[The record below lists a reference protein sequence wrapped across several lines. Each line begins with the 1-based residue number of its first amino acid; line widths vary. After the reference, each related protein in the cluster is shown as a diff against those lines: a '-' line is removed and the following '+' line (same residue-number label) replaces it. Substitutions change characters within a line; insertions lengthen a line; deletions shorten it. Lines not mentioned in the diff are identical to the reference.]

1 MQPPFR
7 KSPLALAVGA
17 ALASGPVA
25 AFPVVP
31 LTDEFELAADTAN
44 TNQQTPDVAM
54 ADDGRFVAVW
64 ADGGEIF
71 AQRYAADGSATGA
84 EIAVPRAD
92 PAATGARGGVTVAM
106 DDDGDFAVAWDVYY
120 GFTGPTS
127 YSEEVIFQRYNADG
141 TENGSPVF
149 ANDDVAA
156 GDQVNP
162 DIALDGDG
170 DIVVTWQGYYDSVD
184 TDSITYRLFDAS
196 SGALTSSQQ
205 APSNTAGTTVQ
216 PSVASSGFGQFV
228 IGWRY
233 VGTNEIQARRFA
245 ANGSPLAATLQVAAG
260 SSGPLGNP
268 DVAVDDDGDFAV
280 AWDDYASGLY
290 EVAYRVFD
298 SQGIELL
305 GRTVVAEGGIQPAI
319 ALLEPNQTAIAW
331 RSDPSADADGDG
343 DIDGDGD
350 GGGILL
356 STRDAGG
363 SVDSGPLL
371 VNQTTAGEQ
380 DQPAIAMDADGD
392 LVVGFESYVGSTE
405 DDVRG
410 RVFERPSQTVEGTSS
425 GTGALGWL
433 GGLALGLAGI
443 GRRLARRRGGRGPV
457 AFLAG
462 ALALGL
468 AGGAPSAQAQGP
480 GPTPEASPRE
490 VGHAE
495 EVSGTVTAGRPGGS
509 TRALQENGPIYV
521 GDLVRTGEEAAAVLR
536 LADGSRIA
544 LRADS
549 TFRVARLERTTDEDG
564 DSSLTGMFM
573 DLVRGGLRAITGGIA
588 EREPERYQLRTP
600 VATIGVRGTEFDA
613 RLCPRGQ
620 CPDTGDAATGD
631 AGPDAAARVVELSGV
646 VEARTGNGGTRVLTE
661 GARVFQGDTV
671 RTAGDAWAA
680 LRFADGSK
688 VSLEPGTA
696 FVVREWEYEAEEPEQ
711 GNALLRLVR
720 GGMRVLTGLIGS
732 EQPESYQVGTPVA
745 TIGVRGTGF
754 DLLCQGACVDP
765 DASTAAVQ
773 GDGLFVRAWD
783 GEIFAELEGRTAG
796 FAAGETGFLANDSAP
811 VLRLDALPPSLRD
824 LVSPRPDTVTGAPP
838 SSADRLYTYTH
849 EGAITVLGRTGPAA
863 VFEAGEAGVVGGG
876 DSGGAQAPEAL
887 PEPPGDFVGPDDTG
901 IAVPTIMG
909 ALGSLALGQFE
920 LGTAYVGGTAGAGI
934 AGSESDFE
942 RRLQRSNPGVSVND
956 LSGGAG
962 LRAFVGYRLLGVLGV
977 EVGGFDMGDTDSE
990 IDPGTADAEVVARD
1004 ALDKHPITPRGFDIS
1019 AIARTPIDATGTAWA
1034 FARTGIARWEG
1045 KVTTSTPSGERF
1057 SKEFSGTDALVGGGV
1072 EYRISPNVHAR
1083 TEWIHYRIDPDPVN
1097 YVGAGLVWTFP

>member
-1 MQPPFR
+1 MQLPFR

-17 ALASGPVA
+17 ALSSGPVA
-25 AFPVVP
+25 AFPVLP
-31 LTDEFELAADTAN
+31 LTDEFELAADSGN

-64 ADGGEIF
+64 ADSGEIF
-71 AQRYAADGSATGA
+71 AQRYAADGSPQGG
-84 EIAVPRAD
+84 EISVPRFGPNSD
-92 PAATGARGGVTVAM
+92 PRSNPVVGM
-106 DDDGDFAVAWDVYY
+106 DDDGDFAVAWEANYGAGFGFYY
-120 GFTGPTS
+120 G
-127 YSEEVIFQRYNADG
+127 SEI
-141 TENGSPVF
+141 VF
-149 ANDDVAA
+149 HRFDAA
-156 GDQVNP
+156 GNAVGSGVRATQDSDGSNFNQNAP
-162 DIALDGDG
+162 DIALDADG
-170 DIVVTWQGYYDSVD
+170 DIAIAWEGNYANGNPDLTS
-184 TDSITYRLFDAS
+184 YRLFNAT
-196 SGALTSSQQ
+196 SGAATGILV
-205 APSNTAGTTVQ
+205 APDTTTGQHVTPSVGRAGT
-216 PSVASSGFGQFV
+216 GEFV

-233 VGTNEIQARRFA
+233 VGSNEIRARRFGA
-245 ANGSPLAATLQVAAG
+245 GGSPLAVPLSVATGTL
-260 SSGPLGNP
+260 GPLGNP
-268 DVAVDDDGDFAV
+268 SVAVDDDGDFAI
-280 AWDDYASGLY
+280 AWEDYAGGLY

-305 GRTVVAEGGIQPAI
+305 GRTVVAEGGSQPAI

-331 RSDPSADADGDG
+331 RTDPGADADGDG
-343 DIDGDGD
+343 DIDGDGN

-356 STRDAGG
+356 STRDPSGD
-363 SVDSGPLL
+363 VDSGPLL
-371 VNQTTAGEQ
+371 VNQTTTGDQ
-380 DQPAIAMDADGD
+380 DKPAIAMDADGD
-392 LVVGFESYVGSTE
+392 LVVGFESYAGPTE

-410 RVFERPSQTVEGTSS
+410 RVFERPSQTVEGT

-433 GGLALGLAGI
+433 SGLALGLAGI
-443 GRRLARRRGGRGPV
+443 GRRLARRRGGRGPA

-468 AGGAPSAQAQGP
+468 VGGSPSAQAQGP

-490 VGHAE
+490 AGHAE
-495 EVSGTVTAGRPGGS
+495 EVSGMVTADRPGSS
-509 TRALQENGPIYV
+509 TRALPENGLIYV
-521 GDLVRTGEEAAAVLR
+521 GDLVRTGENAAAVLR

-620 CPDTGDAATGD
+620 CPDAGDAATGA

-765 DASTAAVQ
+765 DATTAAVQ

-838 SSADRLYTYTH
+838 SSGDRLYTYTH

-863 VFEAGEAGVVGGG
+863 VFEAGQAGVVGGG
-876 DSGGAQAPEAL
+876 DGGAAQAPEAL

-920 LGTAYVGGTAGAGI
+920 LGTVYAGGTAGTGI

-990 IDPGTADAEVVARD
+990 IDPGTADPEAVARD

-1045 KVTTSTPSGERF
+1045 KVTTSTPSGQTF

-1083 TEWIHYRIDPDPVN
+1083 TEWIHYRLDPDPVN
-1097 YVGAGLVWTFP
+1097 YFGAGLVWTFP